1 MEPENCGTFT
11 IQIESQAK
19 KQDEE
24 EEEKESVNVRDNLL
38 LEYFPLHGRAI
49 SIRLL
54 LHLCEV
60 DYEDCHLNQENFE
73 YDKEKYP
80 YGQVPVLTLKDGT

>member
-1 MEPENCGTFT
+1 MEPENRGTFK
-11 IQIESQAK
+11 IQIESQDK
-19 KQDEE
+19 KQDEDE
-24 EEEKESVNVRDNLL
+24 EESENVRDNLL

-73 YDKEKYP
+73 YEKEKYP